1 MAAAGHCLLGRVAIS
16 VTLMGYLSVF
26 FLWGGMLFGGRQ
38 GGEALR
44 ADTSEIFLK
53 GGNRVLLVFGGGL
66 LDLTSVGCLV

>member
-1 MAAAGHCLLGRVAIS
+1 
-16 VTLMGYLSVF
+16 
-26 FLWGGMLFGGRQ
+26 MLFGGRQ